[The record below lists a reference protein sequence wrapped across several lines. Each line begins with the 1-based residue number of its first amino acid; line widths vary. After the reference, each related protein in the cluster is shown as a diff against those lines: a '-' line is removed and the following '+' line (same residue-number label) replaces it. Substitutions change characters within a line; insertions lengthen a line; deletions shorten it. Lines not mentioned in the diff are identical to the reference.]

1 MPANPA
7 TPEFEAELSR
17 TLKSRHVSMI
27 AIGGIIGAGLFV
39 GSSTAIAQIGPAV
52 VFSYAIAG
60 FIILLV
66 MRMLSEMAIAIPGV
80 QSFPEFARLGLGHL
94 AGFMSG
100 WLYWYFWVVVVAI
113 EAIAGA
119 QIIHSWY
126 PQLPLWSIGAG
137 LMAVLTAVNLMS
149 TKSYG
154 EFEFWFSSI
163 KVAAIIVFILV
174 TAGFVF
180 GIGAPAATGFGN
192 LSAHGGFA
200 PMGWAAVLAGVTST
214 IFALCGAEIA
224 TIAAAESEE
233 PSKVISRMTVS
244 VTFRILVFY
253 ILSILLIV
261 AIVPWNT
268 IVPGVSPFATALKTI
283 GLPGADTAMNA
294 LVLVAV
300 LSCLNSGLYVTS
312 RALFGLAKYGD
323 APQWLVKINDRKVP
337 ARAILV
343 ASLFS
348 YVALAI
354 NHVSTDLFSF
364 LINAC
369 GATMLII
376 YLLLSF
382 AQLKLRAKTEAE
394 APERLQIKMWF
405 HPFGTW
411 FAIAAMLAVLVFMGL
426 SDGLAEQLWLSLAVA
441 GVILAGFWAFRRKA
455 G

>member
-1 MPANPA
+1 
-7 TPEFEAELSR
+7 
-17 TLKSRHVSMI
+17 
-27 AIGGIIGAGLFV
+27 
-39 GSSTAIAQIGPAV
+39 
-52 VFSYAIAG
+52 
-60 FIILLV
+60 
-66 MRMLSEMAIAIPGV
+66 
-80 QSFPEFARLGLGHL
+80 
-94 AGFMSG
+94 
-100 WLYWYFWVVVVAI
+100 
-113 EAIAGA
+113 
-119 QIIHSWY
+119 
-126 PQLPLWSIGAG
+126 
-137 LMAVLTAVNLMS
+137 
-149 TKSYG
+149 
-154 EFEFWFSSI
+154 
-163 KVAAIIVFILV
+163 
-174 TAGFVF
+174 
-180 GIGAPAATGFGN
+180 
-192 LSAHGGFA
+192 
-200 PMGWAAVLAGVTST
+200 
-214 IFALCGAEIA
+214 
-224 TIAAAESEE
+224 
-233 PSKVISRMTVS
+233 MTVS

-253 ILSILLIV
+253 VLSIALIC

-268 IVPGVSPFATALKTI
+268 IVPGVSPFTTALKTM
-283 GLPGADTAMNA
+283 GLPGADIAMDA

-382 AQLKLRAKTEAE
+382 AQLKLRAKTERE
-394 APERLQIKMWF
+394 TPERLQIKMWF

-426 SDGLAEQLWLSLAVA
+426 SEGLAEQLWLSLAVA
-441 GVILAGFWAFRRKA
+441 GVILAGFLAFRRKA

>member
-1 MPANPA
+1 MMDSPLACS
-7 TPEFEAELSR
+7 TDVQLSR

-27 AIGGIIGAGLFV
+27 AVGGIIGAGLFV
-39 GSSTAIAQIGPAV
+39 GSSTAISQIGPAV
-52 VFSYAIAG
+52 VFSYAISG

-66 MRMLSEMAIAIPGV
+66 MRMLSEMAIATPGV
-80 QSFPEFARLGLGHL
+80 QSFPEFVRLGLGHL
-94 AGFMSG
+94 GGFMSG

-119 QIIHSWY
+119 KIIHDWY
-126 PQLPLWSIGAG
+126 PQLPFWSIGVV

-149 TKSYG
+149 TRSYG

-163 KVAAIIVFILV
+163 KVAAIIVFILI

-180 GIGAPAATGFGN
+180 GIGAPTAIGFGN
-192 LSAHGGFA
+192 LTAHGGFA
-200 PMGWAAVLAGVTST
+200 PNGWAAVLAGATST

-233 PSKVISRMTVS
+233 PNKVISRMTVT

-253 ILSILLIV
+253 VLSIALIC

-268 IVPGVSPFATALKTI
+268 IVPGISPFATTLQSM
-283 GLPGADTAMNA
+283 GLPGAEVAMNA

-300 LSCLNSGLYVTS
+300 LSCLNSGLYVSS
-312 RALFGLAKYGD
+312 RALFGLAKYSD
-323 APQWLVKINDRKVP
+323 APQWLVKINERKVP

-348 YVALAI
+348 YLALAL
-354 NHVSTDLFSF
+354 NHFSEDLFSF

-369 GATMLII
+369 GATMLFI
-376 YLLLSF
+376 YLLLSM
-382 AQLKLRAKTEAE
+382 AQLKLRARTEAE

-405 HPFGTW
+405 HPYGTYA
-411 FAIAAMLAVLVFMGL
+411 AIAAMLAVLIFMGL
-426 SDGLAEQLWLSLAVA
+426 SDGLAEQLWLSLGVA
-441 GVILAGFWAFRRKA
+441 AVILTGFGLFRRRA
-455 G
+455 

>member
-1 MPANPA
+1 MDSPLACS
-7 TPEFEAELSR
+7 TDVQLSR

-27 AIGGIIGAGLFV
+27 AVGGIIGAGLFV
-39 GSSTAIAQIGPAV
+39 GSSTAISQIGPAV
-52 VFSYAIAG
+52 VFSYAISG

-66 MRMLSEMAIAIPGV
+66 MRMLSEMAIATPGV
-80 QSFPEFARLGLGHL
+80 QSFPEFVRLGLGHL
-94 AGFMSG
+94 GGFMSG

-119 QIIHSWY
+119 KIIHDWY
-126 PQLPLWSIGAG
+126 PQLPFWSIGVV

-149 TKSYG
+149 TRSYG

-163 KVAAIIVFILV
+163 KVAAIIVFILI

-180 GIGAPAATGFGN
+180 GIGAPTAIGFGN
-192 LSAHGGFA
+192 LTAHGGFA
-200 PMGWAAVLAGVTST
+200 PNGWAAVLAGATST

-233 PSKVISRMTVS
+233 PNKVISRMTVT

-253 ILSILLIV
+253 VLSIALIC

-268 IVPGVSPFATALKTI
+268 IVPGISPFATTLQSM
-283 GLPGADTAMNA
+283 GLPGAEVAMNA

-300 LSCLNSGLYVTS
+300 LSCLNSGLYVSS
-312 RALFGLAKYGD
+312 RALFGLAKYSD
-323 APQWLVKINDRKVP
+323 APQWLVKINERKVP

-348 YVALAI
+348 YLALAL
-354 NHVSTDLFSF
+354 NHFSEDLFSF

-369 GATMLII
+369 GATMLFI
-376 YLLLSF
+376 YLLLSM
-382 AQLKLRAKTEAE
+382 AQLKLRARTEAE

-405 HPFGTW
+405 HPYGTYA
-411 FAIAAMLAVLVFMGL
+411 AIAAMLAVLIFMGL
-426 SDGLAEQLWLSLAVA
+426 SDGLAEQLWLSLGVA
-441 GVILAGFWAFRRKA
+441 AVILTGFGLFRRRA
-455 G
+455 